1 MKKRSVLG
9 RTTEKNIAKIIG
21 KHVFGNL
28 YDIEEKYLKD
38 LQFLKTTMIEAA
50 KIGNLHIIELI
61 EKQFNVMNSPDLGG
75 VSLIALIEESH
86 ISLHTWPESR
96 YATLDIYS
104 CGPQSDP
111 DAAFKHIIYTL
122 KPKSYSLYNVDR
134 SNVEDAANRVTTDFR
149 KE

>member
-9 RTTEKNIAKIIG
+9 RTTEKNIVKIVG

-61 EKQFNVMNSPDLGG
+61 EKQFNAMNSPDLGG

-104 CGPQSDP
+104 CGLQSDP

-134 SNVEDAANRVTTDFR
+134 SNVEDAANRVTTDFK